1 MRNWLGM
8 LERRVAW
15 TPADEGAPAS
25 VPSQALARFLAFTL
39 LVGATLA
46 LMSMALPQ
54 PHGTDYAG
62 IYAVIAG
69 CYALAALVLALR
81 ERLPAWA
88 GQAVL
93 ATALVLLTFGMRA
106 TGQPDSVY
114 AMFYVW
120 VGLIAFAFL
129 GPAEAALQVV
139 VVAIAYGLLMIEQ
152 QPTAWV
158 ERWAVT
164 VSTVLIA
171 GLLVALLRTRLEHVG
186 GRLAKLERQRVTERS
201 AADLN
206 DDVVQS
212 LVLAKYAFDR
222 GEHDRGVALVDRS
235 LDQAQDLIARLLS
248 EVEPEPGELR
258 RAGHPAG
265 SADGRSADKGR

>member
-1 MRNWLGM
+1 MRNWLGA
-8 LERRVAW
+8 LERHIAW
-15 TPADEGAPAS
+15 TPADEGGPAS
-25 VPSQALARFLAFTL
+25 VSSQALARFLAFAL

-46 LMSMALPQ
+46 LLSMILPQ
-54 PHGTDYAG
+54 PEGTDYVA
-62 IYAVIAG
+62 IYAVIAA

-81 ERLPAWA
+81 ERLPTWA
-88 GQAVL
+88 GEAVL
-93 ATALVLLTFGMRA
+93 AAAVVLLTVGTRA
-106 TGQPDSVY
+106 TGQPESVY

-129 GPAEAALQVV
+129 GPLEAVLQVV
-139 VVAIAYGLLMIEQ
+139 VVAIAYGILMIDQ

-186 GRLAKLERQRVTERS
+186 GRLARLQRARAAERS

-212 LVLAKYAFDR
+212 LVLAKYAFQR
-222 GEHDRGVALVDRS
+222 GEHERGVTLVDRS
-235 LDQAQDLIARLLS
+235 LDQAQDLIARLLR

-258 RAGHPAG
+258 RTGGAADVRGAG
-265 SADGRSADKGR
+265 